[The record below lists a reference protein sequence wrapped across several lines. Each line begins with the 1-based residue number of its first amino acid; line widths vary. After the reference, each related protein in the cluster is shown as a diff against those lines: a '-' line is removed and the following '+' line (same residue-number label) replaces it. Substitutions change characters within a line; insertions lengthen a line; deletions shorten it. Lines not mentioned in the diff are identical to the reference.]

1 MFDLV
6 PKEPLPPELHNQIL
20 QMIGGVAT
28 PHRNKQA
35 VPDILYH
42 YTDSIGLKGIVEGG
56 FLRATHL
63 AHLNDAN
70 EYLHAVS
77 LLLDAVRLRK
87 KRFVNQLNSLVLSE
101 LEEAMAPTQSEHIPA
116 IFVTCFT
123 SEANSLNQ
131 WRAYGKGEGGYSIG
145 FDGKQIQ
152 CLTHIG
158 ALTPVIYDANV
169 QRQMVED
176 LLDRSLAAYHQLAH
190 DQPIYVEDSKRRL
203 WWGWFI
209 ILATQAAPMMK
220 DPAFAAEAEWRFV
233 MWCRS
238 IADMDFAPR
247 QTGLVPF
254 TKIEF
259 GIPRNNSKGE
269 KMPNLLP
276 IKKLWSGPGRATR
289 AALVAG
295 RSLLEKYEYFGD
307 HSVSLE
313 ASSIPYRVA

>member
-1 MFDLV
+1 MFDLI
-6 PKEPLPPELHNQIL
+6 PKEPLPPELHNPIL
-20 QMIGGVAT
+20 QMIDSIAA
-28 PHRNKQA
+28 PQRNLHA
-35 VPDILYH
+35 LPDVLYH
-42 YTDSIGLKGIVEGG
+42 YTDSAGLKGIIEGG

-63 AHLNDAN
+63 AHLNDAK

-87 KRFVNQLNSLVLSE
+87 KRFVNQLNSLVLDE
-101 LEEAMAPTQSEHIPA
+101 LEEAMAPTQPEHIPS

-123 SEANSLNQ
+123 GEANSLNQ

-145 FDGKQIQ
+145 FDAKQIRN
-152 CLTHIG
+152 LSHIG
-158 ALTPVIYDANV
+158 VLTPVIYDPDV

-190 DQPIYVEDSKRRL
+190 DQPIYVEDLKRKL
-203 WWGWFI
+203 WWSWFI

-220 DPAFAAEAEWRFV
+220 DPAFKAEAEWRFV
-233 MWCRS
+233 MWCHS
-238 IADMDFAPR
+238 VTNMDFAPR
-247 QTGLVPF
+247 QTGLAPF

-259 GIPRNNSKGE
+259 GIARNNADGVRL
-269 KMPNLLP
+269 PNLLP
-276 IKKLWSGPGRATR
+276 IRKLWSGPGRATGP
-289 AALVAG
+289 ALVAG

-313 ASSIPYRVA
+313 ASSIPYRVG